1 LRLRRP
7 KYNVRTRGKLIP
19 TARAARL
26 TLARRRA
33 ELNTLEIPTTR
44 GPSRTPSRA
53 ATRYG
58 VCAVIGLGGLFAGV
72 TGPLLSTFIPPLVR
86 DILGDH
92 RTAIGAV
99 MALDNLLL
107 LVLVPWAGPT
117 SDRARSRMPFV
128 LGGLVLSSVGMALLP
143 ASAGLGLPVL
153 IAALVLLYAGINV
166 QRAPFQALLADAVP
180 SRDRP
185 LATASVTFQMCVG
198 AIAFLMLGQALGMR
212 TSFLIAA
219 VTILAIAAALRVGV
233 REPATSHPPD
243 EEVSFG
249 SLARATW
256 STLRGS
262 ASGMRAIF
270 LATLLLQLTFQ
281 TFTTWFSLHA
291 TERYGVRPEEVALGF
306 IAWAVG
312 GVLGALPAGYLGVRF
327 GRRNAIL
334 AGFALMT
341 GCLFGLN
348 QVTQL
353 AHAVPLLALASAAWT
368 LPTVNAYPLFVEL
381 VPRPLRGVLAS
392 LYLLC
397 MGLGGAIGDP
407 FNGVLF
413 DLFGGYGPLFL
424 VMASYTALAFLAVL
438 LIPRGIGE
446 ADTGPDASADRDSP
460 ARDFSL
466 A

>member
-1 LRLRRP
+1 LS
-7 KYNVRTRGKLIP
+7 
-19 TARAARL
+19 
-26 TLARRRA
+26 
-33 ELNTLEIPTTR
+33 TLEIPAAR
-44 GPSRTPSRA
+44 PPSAAPSGA
-53 ATRYG
+53 ASRYR
-58 VCAVIGLGGLFAGV
+58 VCAIIGLGGLFAGV
-72 TGPLLSTFIPPLVR
+72 TGPLLSAFIPPLVR
-86 DILGDH
+86 DALGDH

-107 LVLVPWAGPT
+107 LLLVPWAGPT

-128 LGGLVLSSVGMALLP
+128 LAGLLLSSVGMALVP

-166 QRAPFQALLADAVP
+166 QRAPFQALVADAVP
-180 SRDRP
+180 SRDRS

-198 AIAFLMLGQALGMR
+198 AIAFLMLGRALGMR
-212 TSFLIAA
+212 ASFLVAA
-219 VTILAIAAALRVGV
+219 GTILAIAATLRAGV
-233 REPATSHPPD
+233 REPAATHAA
-243 EEVSFG
+243 EEEITFG

-262 ASGMRAIF
+262 ASGIRAIF

-281 TFTTWFSLHA
+281 TFTTWFALHA
-291 TERYGVRPEEVALGF
+291 TERYGVRPEEVTLGF

-312 GVLGALPAGYLGVRF
+312 GVIGALPAGYLGVRF

-348 QVTQL
+348 QVDEIGPSI
-353 AHAVPLLALASAAWT
+353 PLLALASAAWT
-368 LPTVNAYPLFVEL
+368 FPTVNAYPLFVEL
-381 VPRPLRGVLAS
+381 VPRGLRGVLAS

-397 MGLGGAIGDP
+397 MALGGAIGDP
-407 FNGVLF
+407 FNGLFF
-413 DLFGGYGPLFL
+413 DLAGGYGPLFL
-424 VMASYTALAFLAVL
+424 VMAAYTALAFLAVL
-438 LIPRGIGE
+438 LIPRGTGE
-446 ADTGPDASADRDSP
+446 ADTGPDASPADGESTPRG
-460 ARDFSL
+460 FSL